1 MKRKNPRITI
11 TRIASIN
18 GHLVAVDFYHTRK
31 GGWTM
36 RPPRQPTDEEIQRAD
51 IRGLIF
57 EDAQW
62 ASNRTGQARAM
73 RDRHKIPSFLWQ

>member
-1 MKRKNPRITI
+1 MKRKSLHL
-11 TRIASIN
+11 TRIAAIN
-18 GHLVAVDFYHTRK
+18 GNLVAVDFFYTRK
-31 GGWTM
+31 GWTM
-36 RPPRQPTDEEIQRAD
+36 RPPRQPTAEEIQRAD